1 MTFIIAIQLQ
11 DSIIVAT
18 DNRSTMVDY
27 KIHSNQTP
35 KLYAWKNGIIVG
47 SGEMTVISRAVEFF
61 IKLSKSNI
69 EDLPKCLKISRL
81 MRELEAKNFHIT
93 TSKLMYSNSTP
104 SGAQLYTVQP
114 NKNDEYVLEKFQINE
129 IILWLFNPDISHI
142 GTELKTLY
150 ANLKPCYY
158 FNNKN
163 EWATYY
169 LEQLNTIFKKQAQI
183 DQMMSAS
190 FDIFFQTKDDYF
202 HEYIGSTRII
212 SGNGE

>member
-18 DNRSTMVDY
+18 DNRSSTVDY
-27 KIHSNQTP
+27 KIHSDQTP

-69 EDLPKCLKISRL
+69 KDLPKCLKISML
-81 MRELEAKNFHIT
+81 MRELEAKHFQIT
-93 TSKLMYSNSTP
+93 TTKIMYSKSTP
-104 SGAQLYTVQP
+104 SGAQLYTIQP
-114 NKNDEYVLEKFQINE
+114 NKNDEYRLEKFQVNE
-129 IILWLFNPDISHI
+129 IILWFFNPDILHI
-142 GTELKTLY
+142 RTELKTLY

-163 EWATYY
+163 EWINYY
-169 LEQLNTIFKKQAQI
+169 LEQLKTIFKKQAQI

-190 FDIFFQTKDDYF
+190 FDIFFQTKDDYL
-202 HEYIGSTRII
+202 HEYISTP
-212 SGNGE
+212 STVSVNQE

>member
-18 DNRSTMVDY
+18 DNRSATVDY
-27 KIHSNQTP
+27 KIHSDQTP

-69 EDLPKCLKISRL
+69 KDLPKCLKISML
-81 MRELEAKNFHIT
+81 MRELEAKHFQIT
-93 TSKLMYSNSTP
+93 TTKIMYSKSTP
-104 SGAQLYTVQP
+104 SGAQLYTIQP
-114 NKNDEYVLEKFQINE
+114 NKNDEYRLEKFQVNE
-129 IILWLFNPDISHI
+129 IILWFFNPDILHI
-142 GTELKTLY
+142 RTEFKTLY

-163 EWATYY
+163 EWINYY
-169 LEQLNTIFKKQAQI
+169 LEQLKTIFKKQAQI

-190 FDIFFQTKDDYF
+190 FDIFFQTKDDYL
-202 HEYIGSTRII
+202 HKYISNTSIV
-212 SGNGE
+212 

>member
-11 DSIIVAT
+11 DSIIVAA
-18 DNRSTMVDY
+18 DNRSATIDY
-27 KIHSNQTP
+27 KIHSDQTP

-69 EDLPKCLKISRL
+69 KDLPKCLKISRL
-81 MRELEAKNFHIT
+81 MRELEAKHFQIT
-93 TSKLMYSNSTP
+93 TTKLMYSKSTP
-104 SGAQLYTVQP
+104 SGAQLYTIQP
-114 NKNDEYVLEKFQINE
+114 NKNNEYRLEKFQINE
-129 IILWLFNPDISHI
+129 IILWFFNPDISHI
-142 GTELKTLY
+142 RTELKTLY
-150 ANLKPCYY
+150 ANLKPCYH

-163 EWATYY
+163 EWIIYY
-169 LEQLNTIFKKQAQI
+169 LEQLNIIFKKQAQI

-202 HEYIGSTRII
+202 HEYISSTRTI
-212 SGNGE
+212 SGHGE